1 MNEVKKI
8 GIMGGTFDPIHNGHL
23 VLAEQVR
30 SNLALDSVYFVPS
43 GQPPHK
49 SGKVITDKK
58 NRLKMVELAISDNKN
73 FNIFDYELNQTGYTY
88 TIDTIRA
95 FRRLI
100 DPKAKIYF
108 ITGADQL
115 LLLES
120 WKAYDQLLKEVIFV
134 AASRPGHDENQLI
147 EKVEYF
153 KKKYHAQM
161 LHVEIPALSI
171 SSTNIRSRVREGNS
185 IKYLLPESVEEYI
198 ENRRLYL

>member
-8 GIMGGTFDPIHNGHL
+8 GIMGGTFDPIHYGHL

-49 SGKVITDKK
+49 SNLLISDK
-58 NRLKMVELAISDNKN
+58 NSRLKMVEIAINDNKE

-88 TIDTIRA
+88 TIDTIKA
-95 FRRLI
+95 FRRLVE
-100 DPKAKIYF
+100 PNAKIYF

-115 LLLES
+115 MLLES
-120 WKAYDQLLKEVIFV
+120 WKDYEQLLKEVIFV
-134 AASRPGHDENQLI
+134 AASRPGHDEKQVV

-171 SSTNIRSRVREGNS
+171 SSTNIRNRVREGNS
-185 IKYLLPESVEEYI
+185 IKYLLPDRVEEYI
-198 ENRRLYL
+198 INNRLYL